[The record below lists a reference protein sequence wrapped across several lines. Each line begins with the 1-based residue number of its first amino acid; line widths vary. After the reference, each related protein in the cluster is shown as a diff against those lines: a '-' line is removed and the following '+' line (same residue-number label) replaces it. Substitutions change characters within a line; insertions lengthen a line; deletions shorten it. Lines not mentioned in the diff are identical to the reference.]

1 MTASIARISR
11 SYPRPVT
18 VASNDGYGPEDPRI
32 ETKAD
37 KAVAA
42 VVWVVI
48 APLLSVGVFAGLA
61 KVLPVL
67 IAYLFRN

>member
-1 MTASIARISR
+1 MTAVARTLRAGHWSD
-11 SYPRPVT
+11 RPT
-18 VASNDGYGPEDPRI
+18 PTHPDPEDPRI

-48 APLLSVGVFAGLA
+48 APLLSVGVVTGLA
-61 KVLPVL
+61 KLLPVL
-67 IAYLFRN
+67 IAYLIRN